1 MRRHNSEFI
10 SYDMISPQIISELK
24 RIFGSDNV
32 FTDRTELIA
41 YTYDS
46 QHENAMPDVVVHAST
61 TLEIS
66 AVVKLAREHGIPV
79 VTRGAGSGVT
89 GGSVPELGGI
99 VLNLER
105 MNRIVYLNAED
116 RIGYVQPGVI
126 TGEFQ
131 KLAEDNGLFYPPEP
145 ASAKFSSIGGN
156 VAESA
161 GGLGC
166 VKYGLTKDFVAG
178 LEFVTASGEI
188 VRTGVYTDLESPFD
202 VGAILAGSE
211 GTLGII
217 TEIAL
222 RLISMPENR
231 LTVLALF
238 RTLVKTAEASNA
250 VLSSGVGPSVLE
262 FMDSHCIDTV
272 REYAEVHIPEDTG
285 ALLIVELDGDEEYI
299 SAGQKKLLDVL
310 GKFNPVELKSAQT
323 LEERVSLWRL
333 RKSLSP
339 AIAKI
344 APLKFNEDICVP
356 ISKIPQI
363 CAFVENLGKRRKV
376 KVVTFGHSG
385 DGNIHVNFMTHWSK
399 QDELA
404 RVKKAVKEL
413 FVETV
418 RIGGTLSGE
427 HGIGMS
433 KRAYIG
439 IALDEATINF
449 EKKIKLAFDPDNILN
464 PGKIFPK

>member
-1 MRRHNSEFI
+1 
-10 SYDMISPQIISELK
+10 MINPQIISKLK
-24 RIFGSDNV
+24 QIFGPDNV

-46 QHENAMPDVVVHAST
+46 QRENAMPDVVVHASN
-61 TLEIS
+61 TLEVS
-66 AVVKLAREHGIPV
+66 AVVKLAREHGIPI
-79 VTRGAGSGVT
+79 VTRGAGSGMT

-105 MNRIVYLNAED
+105 MNKIVHLNVED
-116 RIGYVQPGVI
+116 RIGYIQSGVI

-145 ASAKFSSIGGN
+145 ASAKFSTIGGN

-178 LEFVTASGEI
+178 LEFVTTSGEI
-188 VRTGVYTDLESPFD
+188 VHTGVYNELGSPFN

-222 RLISMPENR
+222 RLIPLPESR

-238 RTLVKTAEASNA
+238 RTLVETAKASNV

-262 FMDSHCIDTV
+262 FMDSYCIETV
-272 REYAEVHIPEDTG
+272 REYADVHIHKDTG
-285 ALLIVELDGDEEYI
+285 ALLIIELDGSEEYI
-299 SAGQKKLLDVL
+299 SAGKKKLLRIL
-310 GKFNPVELKSAQT
+310 NELNPIELKSAQT
-323 LEERVSLWRL
+323 LEERMSLWKL
-333 RKSLSP
+333 RESLSP

-356 ISKIPQI
+356 ISQIPQI
-363 CAFVENLGKRRKV
+363 CACVEELGKRRKV

-385 DGNIHVNFMTHWSK
+385 DGNIHVNFMTHWNRP
-399 QDELA
+399 DEVA

-413 FVETV
+413 FVEAV

-427 HGIGMS
+427 HGIGMT

-439 IALDEATINF
+439 IALDEKTINF
-449 EKKIKLAFDPDNILN
+449 EKKIKRAFDPDNILN
-464 PGKIFPK
+464 PGKIFPG

>member
-1 MRRHNSEFI
+1 
-10 SYDMISPQIISELK
+10 MISPQIIGELK
-24 RIFGSDNV
+24 QILGPDNV
-32 FTDRTELIA
+32 FTDKTELIA

-46 QHENAMPDVVVHAST
+46 QHENAMPDVVVNASN
-61 TLEIS
+61 TLEVS
-66 AVVKLAREHGIPV
+66 VVVKLAREHGIPI
-79 VTRGAGSGVT
+79 VTRGAGSGMT

-105 MNRIVYLNAED
+105 MNKIIHLNVED
-116 RIGYVQPGVI
+116 QIGYVQSGVI

-145 ASAKFSSIGGN
+145 ASAKFSTVGGN

-202 VGAILAGSE
+202 VGAVLAGSE

-222 RLISMPENR
+222 RLIPLPESR

-238 RTLVKTAEASNA
+238 RTLVETAKASNA
-250 VLSSGVGPSVLE
+250 VLSSGVGPSILE
-262 FMDSHCIDTV
+262 FMDSYCIETV
-272 REYAEVHIPEDTG
+272 REYADVHIPEDTG
-285 ALLIVELDGDEEYI
+285 ALLIIELDGDEEYI
-299 SAGQKKLLDVL
+299 STGQKKLLRIL
-310 GKFNPVELKSAQT
+310 SELNPIELKSAQT
-323 LEERVSLWRL
+323 FEERMSLWKL
-333 RKSLSP
+333 REPLSQ

-356 ISKIPQI
+356 ISQIPQI
-363 CAFVENLGKRRKV
+363 CAYVEDLGTRRKV

-385 DGNIHVNFMTHWSK
+385 DGNIHVNFMTHWNRP
-399 QDELA
+399 DEVA

-413 FVETV
+413 FVEAV
-418 RIGGTLSGE
+418 RVGGTLSGE
-427 HGIGMS
+427 HGIGMT

-439 IALDEATINF
+439 IALDKTTINF
-449 EKKIKLAFDPDNILN
+449 EKKIKRAFDQDNILN
-464 PGKIFPK
+464 PGKIFPG